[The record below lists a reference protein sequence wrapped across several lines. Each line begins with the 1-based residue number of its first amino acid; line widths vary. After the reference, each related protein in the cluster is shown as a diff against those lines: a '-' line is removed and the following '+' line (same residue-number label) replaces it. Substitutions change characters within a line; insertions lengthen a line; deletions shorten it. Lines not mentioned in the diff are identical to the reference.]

1 MNKLTTDVP
10 LEDYECE
17 AFHKWLESKGYPH
30 CHIANESRSGGR
42 NAVIRGAKLKRMG
55 QSSGVW
61 DYEVYI
67 PAKGITGSVDSYQ
80 QVRIEMKR
88 KKGGTVSQ
96 AQRSWGR
103 IYEKAGIPCR
113 ICKGADEAIKF
124 IDEIIKDIEG

>member
-1 MNKLTTDVP
+1 MKKLSTDAP

-17 AFHKWLESKGYPH
+17 VFHKWLESKGYPH

-42 NAVIRGAKLKRMG
+42 NAVIRG
-55 QSSGVW
+55 VW
-61 DYEVYI
+61 DYAVYI

-124 IDEIIKDIEG
+124 IDEIIKEIEG